1 MAKEMT
7 KKEVAAYIKG
17 NFMYAVKPYEI
28 SDSQLDVIVETVMSR
43 PFAKVKSAV
52 KNYLF
57 HSVGLTWKF

>member
-7 KKEVAAYIKG
+7 KKEIAAYIKG

-28 SDSQLDVIVETVMSR
+28 SDSQLDAIVEVAMSR
-43 PFAKVKSAV
+43 PFAKNKSTI